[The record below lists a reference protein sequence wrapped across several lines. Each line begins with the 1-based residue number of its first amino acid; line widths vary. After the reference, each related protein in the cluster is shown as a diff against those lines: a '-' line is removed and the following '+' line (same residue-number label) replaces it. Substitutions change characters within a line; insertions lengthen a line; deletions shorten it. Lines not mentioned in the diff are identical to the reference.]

1 MSSLVARRQRIARV
15 RGIQHLLAS
24 AEAARAEAR
33 VEQLVS
39 TERRLALLS
48 AQMTPAIG
56 TGTGQQ
62 LSSAAEMIGRLA
74 QVRDGLADSIVGARS
89 AASHQAALRIE
100 ARIRQES
107 AERLGA
113 RAIRAVEARA
123 EAKRAALPRP
133 RPRTVDQDA

>member
-1 MSSLVARRQRIARV
+1 MTGLVARRQRIARV
-15 RGIQHLLAS
+15 RSIQHILAS

-33 VEQLVS
+33 VEQLES

-48 AQMTPAIG
+48 AQMTPAVG
-56 TGTGQQ
+56 HGTGQH
-62 LSSAAEMIGRLA
+62 LSSGAEMIGRLA
-74 QVRDGLADSIVGARS
+74 QVRDGLTDSIVGARAS
-89 AASHQAALRIE
+89 AEQQAALRIA

-113 RAIRAVEARA
+113 RAVRAAEAKA

-133 RPRTVDQDA
+133 RTPNTERDA